1 MITEF
6 GEQKIYYIETN
17 NLNLFIF
24 EVELLCEIDSKKDFQ
39 LKLYYEWILEAI
51 SIKIPFKLNVKL
63 DQNKML
69 IARI

>member
-39 LKLYYEWILEAI
+39 LKLYYE
-51 SIKIPFKLNVKL
+51 
-63 DQNKML
+63 
-69 IARI
+69 